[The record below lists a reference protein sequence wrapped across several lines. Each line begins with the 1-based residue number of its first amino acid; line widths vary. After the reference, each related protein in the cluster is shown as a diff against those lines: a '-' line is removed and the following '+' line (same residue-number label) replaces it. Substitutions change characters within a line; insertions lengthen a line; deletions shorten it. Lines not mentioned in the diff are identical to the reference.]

1 MLIFSRDRKKMID
14 CVSVQVTRNFG
25 GGKDG
30 KFGLIAYGGGLGS
43 MSYGVIASF
52 SDERLQNKKNL
63 MDELEK
69 MFTAFESGAQAY
81 RL

>member
-25 GGKDG
+25 GKDG
-30 KFGLIAYGGGLGS
+30 KFCLVAYGGLGTLFD
-43 MSYGVIASF
+43 GVIASF
-52 SDERLQNKKNL
+52 SDEKTA

>member
-1 MLIFSRDRKKMID
+1 
-14 CVSVQVTRNFG
+14 
-25 GGKDG
+25 
-30 KFGLIAYGGGLGS
+30 

-52 SDERLQNKKNL
+52 SDEKTA

>member
-1 MLIFSRDRKKMID
+1 MLIFSQDRKKIVD
-14 CVSVQVTRNFG
+14 CFSVTVTRNFG

-30 KFGLIAYGGGLGS
+30 KFAIVGHSLGTEFD
-43 MSYGVIASF
+43 GVLGNF
-52 SDERLQNKKNL
+52 PDEKTA

-69 MFTAFESGAQAY
+69 IFAAFENGEKSY

>member
-1 MLIFSRDRKKMID
+1 MLIFSQDRKKIVD
-14 CVSVQVTRNFG
+14 CVTVSVTRNFG

-30 KFGLIAYGGGLGS
+30 KFAIVGSGGFGTSFDGLLGT
-43 MSYGVIASF
+43 Y
-52 SDERLQNKKNL
+52 SDEKTA

-69 MFTAFESGAQAY
+69 LFAAYENGEKSY

>member
-1 MLIFSRDRKKMID
+1 MKKMID

-52 SDERLQNKKNL
+52 SDEKTA

>member
-30 KFGLIAYGGGLGS
+30 KFCLVAYGGLGTLCD
-43 MSYGVIASF
+43 GVIASF
-52 SDERLQNKKNL
+52 PDEKTA

>member
-43 MSYGVIASF
+43 MSYVVIASF
-52 SDERLQNKKNL
+52 SDEKTA

>member
-14 CVSVQVTRNFG
+14 CVSVQITRNFG

-52 SDERLQNKKNL
+52 SDEKTA
-63 MDELEK
+63 MDELK
-69 MFTAFESGAQAY
+69 A
-81 RL
+81 RLAEVEGM

>member
-1 MLIFSRDRKKMID
+1 MLIFSQDRKKIVD
-14 CVSVQVTRNFG
+14 CFSVTVTRNFG

-30 KFGLIAYGGGLGS
+30 KFAIVGHSLGTEFD
-43 MSYGVIASF
+43 GVLGNF
-52 SDERLQNKKNL
+52 PDEKTA

-69 MFTAFESGAQAY
+69 IFVAFEGGAKSY

>member
-1 MLIFSRDRKKMID
+1 MID

-52 SDERLQNKKNL
+52 SDEKTA

>member
-1 MLIFSRDRKKMID
+1 MLIFSKNRKKFAE
-14 CVSVQVTRNFG
+14 CVSASIERNFG

-30 KFGLIAYGGGLGS
+30 KYALVCSAGFGTSTDCVFATY
-43 MSYGVIASF
+43 
-52 SDERLQNKKNL
+52 SDEKTA

-69 MFTAFESGAQAY
+69 IFAAFESGAKSY

>member
-1 MLIFSRDRKKMID
+1 MID
-14 CVSVQVTRNFG
+14 CVSVQFTRNFG

-52 SDERLQNKKNL
+52 SDEKTA

>member
-14 CVSVQVTRNFG
+14 CVSVHITRNYG

-30 KFGLIAYGGGLGS
+30 KFCLVGSGGLGTPCDS
-43 MSYGVIASF
+43 MLATYP
-52 SDERLQNKKNL
+52 DEKTA